1 MASGPWNSTFETILQ
16 RCLPGLG
23 KDGVPAADEPL
34 EAYELDSLALIGIVS
49 ELESAFGISLTGQV
63 VIPIRT
69 LTAGQL
75 WDIVS
80 AARPASPRPQDP
92 SPWAIA

>member
-1 MASGPWNSTFETILQ
+1 MASAPWNPTFEAILQ
-16 RCLPGLG
+16 RGLPGLG
-23 KDGVPAADEPL
+23 KDGIPAADEPL
-34 EAYELDSLALIGIVS
+34 ERYELDSLALIGIVS

-63 VIPIRT
+63 VIPRHM

-80 AARPASPRPQDP
+80 AARPPSPGPQDP